1 MVRTALFS
9 PAQASLLGWLFGQPE
24 RWFHVNELLRLTGLG
39 SASLQRELARLD
51 AGGLVVTERV
61 GNLRRFRA
69 DERSPVYAEM
79 VSLVRKTLGVVPT
92 LRDALAPLQERIEL
106 ALVFGSVA
114 RQTDRAGSDIDLLVV
129 SDTVTVGEIL
139 PLVIDTEAALGRKVN
154 PTCYTPG
161 EFERRRA
168 EPDSF
173 VNRVLAQPTL
183 LLWGEVHE
191 PDAAR

>member
-1 MVRTALFS
+1 MKAALFS
-9 PAQASLLGWLFGQPE
+9 PAQARVLVWLFGQPE

-51 AGGLVVTERV
+51 AGGLVASERV

-69 DERSPVYAEM
+69 DERSPVYAEL

-92 LRDALAPLQERIEL
+92 LREALAPLRECIEL

-114 RQTDRAGSDIDLLVV
+114 RQTDRAGSDVDLLIV
-129 SDTVTVGEIL
+129 SDTVSVGEIL
-139 PLVIDTEAALGRKVN
+139 PRVIDAEAALGRKVN
-154 PTCYTPG
+154 PACYTRA

-183 LLWGEVHE
+183 VLWGELHE
-191 PDAAR
+191 PAAAG

>member
-1 MVRTALFS
+1 MLSTALFS
-9 PAQASLLGWLFGQPE
+9 SAQARLLAWLFGQPE

-51 AGGLVVTERV
+51 AGGLVATERV

-69 DERSPVYAEM
+69 DERSPVYAEL
-79 VSLVRKTLGVVPT
+79 VSLVRKTLSVVPT
-92 LRDALAPLQERIEL
+92 LRSALAPLQEHIEL

-114 RQTDRAGSDIDLLVV
+114 RQTDRGGSDIDLLIV

-139 PLVIDTEAALGRKVN
+139 PLTIDAEAVLGRKVN
-154 PTCYTPG
+154 STCYTPA
-161 EFERRRA
+161 EFERRQA

-183 LLWGEVHE
+183 VLWGEVNE
-191 PDAAR
+191 PAAAR

>member
-1 MVRTALFS
+1 MLKAALFS
-9 PAQASLLGWLFGQPE
+9 PAQARVLAWLFGQPE

-51 AGGLVVTERV
+51 AGGLVASERV

-69 DERSPVYAEM
+69 DERSPVYAEL

-92 LRDALAPLQERIEL
+92 LREALAPLLERIEL

-114 RQTDRAGSDIDLLVV
+114 RQTDRAGSDLDLLIV
-129 SDTVTVGEIL
+129 SDTVSVGEIL
-139 PLVIDTEAALGRKVN
+139 PRVIDAEAVLGRKVN
-154 PTCYTPG
+154 PTCYTRA

-183 LLWGEVHE
+183 LLWGGLHE
-191 PDAAR
+191 PAAAG

>member
-1 MVRTALFS
+1 MLSEALFS
-9 PAQASLLGWLFGQPE
+9 PAQARVLAWLFGQPE
-24 RWFHVNELLRLTGLG
+24 RWFHFNELLRLTGLG

-51 AGGLVVTERV
+51 AGGLVVAEQV
-61 GNLRRFRA
+61 GNLRRRRA
-69 DERSPVYAEM
+69 DERSPVYAEL

-92 LRDALAPLQERIEL
+92 LREALTPLRERIDL

-114 RQTDRAGSDIDLLVV
+114 KQVDRAGSDIDLLVV
-129 SDTVTVGEIL
+129 GDRLTVGEIL
-139 PLVIDTEAALGRKVN
+139 PLVIDAEAALGRKVN
-154 PTCYTPG
+154 PTCYTVS

-183 LLWGEVHE
+183 LLWGEVRE
-191 PDAAR
+191 PAAAG

>member
-1 MVRTALFS
+1 MLSTALFS
-9 PAQASLLGWLFGQPE
+9 PAQASLLAWLFGQPE

-51 AGGLVVTERV
+51 TGGLVVTERL

-69 DERSPVYAEM
+69 DERSPVYAEL
-79 VSLVRKTLGVVPT
+79 VSLVRKTLGLVPT
-92 LRDALAPLQERIEL
+92 LRDALAPLRECIEL

-114 RQTDRAGSDIDLLVV
+114 RQADRAGSDIDLLVV
-129 SDTVTVGEIL
+129 SDTVTVSQIL
-139 PLVIDTEAALGRKVN
+139 PLVIDAEAVLGRKVN
-154 PTCYTPG
+154 PTCYTSG

-183 LLWGEVHE
+183 LLWGDVRELA
-191 PDAAR
+191 AAR

>member
-1 MVRTALFS
+1 MPSTALFS
-9 PAQASLLGWLFGQPE
+9 SPQARLLPWLFGQPE

-51 AGGLVVTERV
+51 AGSLVATEWV

-69 DERSPVYAEM
+69 DEHSPVYAEL
-79 VSLVRKTLGVVPT
+79 VSLVRKTLGLVPT
-92 LRDALAPLQERIEL
+92 LRDALAPLRERIEL

-114 RQTDRAGSDIDLLVV
+114 KQTDRAGSDIDLLIV
-129 SDTVTVGEIL
+129 SDTVSMGEIL
-139 PLVIDTEAALGRKVN
+139 PLTIDAEAVLGRKVN
-154 PTCYTPG
+154 PTCYTPS

-183 LLWGEVHE
+183 PLWGAVHE
-191 PDAAR
+191 PAAAR